1 MRVTVKLFA
10 SFRDGRFKVEER
22 DLPDASRVVDV
33 LLPLNIPLEE
43 VAICLVNGRDVNEQ
57 HVLSHG
63 DVIALFPPVGGG

>member
-10 SFRDGRFKVEER
+10 TFRDGRFKVEER

-57 HVLSHG
+57 HVLSDG